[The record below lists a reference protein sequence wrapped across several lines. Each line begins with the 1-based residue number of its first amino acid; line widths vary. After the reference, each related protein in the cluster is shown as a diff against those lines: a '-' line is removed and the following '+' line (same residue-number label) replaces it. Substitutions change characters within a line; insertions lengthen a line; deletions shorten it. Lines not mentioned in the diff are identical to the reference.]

1 MTGLGYQNRDE
12 SSSARKDRHH
22 ARGCKSPNL
31 ACRSIGH
38 LDRTPAC
45 VRKKTTIRSFRKQD
59 RACDDQC
66 EIPVGD
72 EFDRWFAC
80 ASAPFPRLDL
90 AK

>member
-45 VRKKTTIRSFRKQD
+45 VRKKRPF
-59 RACDDQC
+59 
-66 EIPVGD
+66 VL
-72 EFDRWFAC
+72 FANRI
-80 ASAPFPRLDL
+80 ALAMINVKYPLGMNLIDGLHVPARHFPD
-90 AK
+90 